1 MFRGARRP
9 EARGLVGRRK
19 GRSRRG
25 CRGWLACSWVV
36 IVVEREAARASVR
49 MAFSWAVPGRCEVS
63 GGVEAFAADMMMV
76 VLMAEA

>member
-1 MFRGARRP
+1 M
-9 EARGLVGRRK
+9 
-19 GRSRRG
+19 
-25 CRGWLACSWVV
+25 
-36 IVVEREAARASVR
+36 EREAARASVR